1 MCVIQFNAAMSMA
14 KNRLQEEGYSN
25 IEIPQEKPRCRG
37 ETLGC
42 TSAILERSG
51 GKDTVVF
58 IADGRFHM
66 EGAMIANP
74 EMIFY
79 KYNPYE
85 KVDSDCQQLIAR
97 FCRLK
102 NTRFRK

>member
-14 KNRLQEEGYSN
+14 RARLQEEGYLS

-42 TSAILERSG
+42 TSAVLERSAE
-51 GKDTVVF
+51 KSTVVF

-74 EMIFY
+74 QMEFY

-85 KVDSDCQQLIAR
+85 KVGQGQG
-97 FCRLK
+97 
-102 NTRFRK
+102 

>member
-1 MCVIQFNAAMSMA
+1 MCVIQFNAAMSMTHA
-14 KNRLQEEGYSN
+14 RLKEEGYQN

-42 TSAILERSG
+42 TSAILEKSET
-51 GKDTVVF
+51 KDTVVF

-74 EMIFY
+74 SLNFF

-85 KVDSDCQQLIAR
+85 KVVG
-97 FCRLK
+97 
-102 NTRFRK
+102 

>member
-1 MCVIQFNAAMSMA
+1 MA
-14 KNRLQEEGYSN
+14 RAKLVEEGYSS

-42 TSAILERSG
+42 TSSILDKSN

-66 EGAMIANP
+66 EGAMISNP
-74 EMIFY
+74 DMNFY

-85 KVDSDCQQLIAR
+85 KVDYSSIVI
-97 FCRLK
+97 
-102 NTRFRK
+102 

>member
-1 MCVIQFNAAMSMA
+1 MCVIQFNATMSMA
-14 KNRLQEEGYSN
+14 RAKLEELGYSN
-25 IEIPQEKPRCRG
+25 IEIPQEKPRCKG

-42 TSAILERSG
+42 TSAVLEKSSE
-51 GKDTVVF
+51 KDTVVF

-74 EMIFY
+74 SLIFY

-85 KVDSDCQQLIAR
+85 KVNSL
-97 FCRLK
+97 FCYLESEIIRY
-102 NTRFRK
+102 

>member
-14 KNRLQEEGYSN
+14 KAKLQEYGYTN
-25 IEIPQEKPRCRG
+25 IEIPQEKPRCKG

-42 TSAILERSG
+42 TSAILEKSET
-51 GKDTVVF
+51 KNTVVF

-74 EMIFY
+74 HLVFY

-85 KVDSDCQQLIAR
+85 KV
-97 FCRLK
+97 
-102 NTRFRK
+102 